1 MSTIEETAARVRTAV
16 AAALNPE
23 SDDGAATVTAAGVL
37 SMLMDQ
43 GMIDDYMVGVVGMP
57 WDPELTID
65 ISVRSRRVRVFVRVQ
80 EAAALVVHG
89 S

>member
-1 MSTIEETAARVRTAV
+1 
-16 AAALNPE
+16 
-23 SDDGAATVTAAGVL
+23 
-37 SMLMDQ
+37 
-43 GMIDDYMVGVVGMP
+43 MIDDYMVGVVGMP